1 MNTKENINKTVG
13 ARIRYYRKARG
24 ITIVE
29 LAKRMHISK
38 SAISKYECGQVAIT
52 LEQIVSIAE
61 ILELDPLLLL
71 SDSFLPDTHA
81 VFRQVRSSGEET
93 FTKYYMYGFTSHEK
107 AYVSRHLLLLG
118 DKTCRLYCEIEDEEN
133 FRNCK
138 YYYTGEL
145 RNDAA
150 FQRAFL
156 TNPLNRDD
164 VILIEKMIPLGK
176 KELQFAF
183 GVSMSIGTN
192 YPMAFKWLLSQKK
205 IKNTE
210 KIKEL
215 LAFSAN
221 DIKRMRTTN
230 AFSVDFKDKRLD

>member
-1 MNTKENINKTVG
+1 MDPKETINQTVG

-61 ILELDPLLLL
+61 ILELDPFLLL
-71 SDSFLPDTHA
+71 SDCFLPDNQA
-81 VFRQVRSSGEET
+81 VFRQAVSSEGET
-93 FTKYYMYGFTSHEK
+93 FTKYYLYGFSGREK
-107 AYVSRHLLLLG
+107 AYVNISLLLLG
-118 DKTCRLYCEIEDEEN
+118 DKTCRLYGEIEDEEN
-133 FRNCK
+133 YRCCK

-145 RNDAA
+145 RTDSA

-164 VILIEKMIPLGK
+164 IIILEKMMPLGK
-176 KELQFAF
+176 KDLQFAF
-183 GVSMSIGTN
+183 GVSMSIGIN
-192 YPMAFKWLLSQKK
+192 YPIAFKWLLSRKK
-205 IKNTE
+205 IKNPE
-210 KIKEL
+210 KIREL